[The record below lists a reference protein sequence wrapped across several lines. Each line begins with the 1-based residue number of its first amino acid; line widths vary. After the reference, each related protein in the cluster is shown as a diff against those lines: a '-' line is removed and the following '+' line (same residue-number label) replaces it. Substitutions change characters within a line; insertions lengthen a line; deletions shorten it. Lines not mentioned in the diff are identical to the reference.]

1 MIKKE
6 ANKGVAMIVVL
17 AMLVIFAALIVAV
30 VLSSTAAIRRA
41 HFYQD
46 RAVAVQIAQAGI
58 QDALY
63 WLNDKGYPSYNY
75 PCTNLED
82 TSPKYLQYDETYKY
96 FQGLEAGLNTWTP
109 TETSY
114 NPSDISGGS
123 CIVEFEDNADS
134 DQDTITAT
142 GEYKG
147 RRAIVS
153 VQLRGNNGRGN
164 DDHNN
169 GFRFLTDW
177 DGSDT
182 DIATW
187 GVPEAFNKH
196 TIYAKKVTLSN
207 PGTITITGNIAYE
220 QPPEPDDFDESTNT
234 NASIDIPRF
243 SPPSILTIPYT
254 PATYDRTYDDA
265 GYVDDDSGSGPHP
278 VNLLNDGV
286 YWDGNRYYIGRNN
299 DNTDSEGFSANGN
312 ISFEANVIIPDNGG
326 DVTIDGYFKT
336 TGNLTINQGIT
347 TDTDGQHCFDVDGAL
362 TIAPGVAIDGDL
374 VAKKELTLNHNI
386 NGDVRSTKNITITGG
401 TIEGIVGA
409 YGDITIS
416 GGTIGAS
423 AYNDEAAVY
432 LYNNGAVTTAIVISG
447 SPNIYVRDNQR
458 AGILAYVP
466 NGTGNITINS
476 SLTLN
481 YETTS
486 GKPEQFAIVNNSNT
500 ADVNI
505 NAGIIGSI
513 YSSGNI
519 TLNNASKII
528 TGMLVAGETVAV
540 GDNSTIEYDPY
551 IKRSKIYRGFQGGRR
566 RYIPVPRSWKIKW

>member
-63 WLNDKGYPSYNY
+63 WLNDKGYPSCNY
-75 PCTNLED
+75 PCTNLD
-82 TSPKYLQYDETYKY
+82 NTSPDYWHYDETYKY
-96 FQGLEAGLNTWTP
+96 FQGLEAGLNTWTL

-123 CIVEFEDNADS
+123 CIVEFKDNADS

-142 GEYKG
+142 AEYKG

-153 VQLRGNNGRGN
+153 VNLRGNNGKGN
-164 DDHNN
+164 DYHNDHS
-169 GFRFLTDW
+169 RFLTDW
-177 DGSDT
+177 DGAAAGS
-182 DIATW
+182 ATW

-243 SPPSILTIPYT
+243 STPSILTIPNT
-254 PATYDRTYDDA
+254 PPPYDRTYDDA
-265 GYVDDDSGSGPHP
+265 GYVDDGSGSGPHP

-312 ISFEANVIIPDNGG
+312 ISFDANVIIPDNGG

-362 TIAPGVAIDGDL
+362 TIALGVAIDGDL
-374 VAKKELTLNHNI
+374 VARKALTLNQNNI
-386 NGDVRSTKNITITGG
+386 NGAVCSTEN
-401 TIEGIVGA
+401 
-409 YGDITIS
+409 ITIS
-416 GGTIGAS
+416 GGEIGVS
-423 AYNDEAAVY
+423 AYGGEAAVY
-432 LYNNGAVTTAIVISG
+432 LYNETGNGTISING
-447 SPNIYVRDNQR
+447 SPTITIGENQF

-466 NGTGNITINS
+466 NGTGSITINS
-476 SLTLN
+476 PLTFN
-481 YETTS
+481 YATS
-486 GKPEQFAIVNNSNT
+486 SGNPEQFAIVNNSNT
-500 ADVNI
+500 ASVNI
-505 NAGIIGSI
+505 NSDINGSI

-519 TLNNASKII
+519 TLNNTSKTI

-540 GDNSTIEYDPY
+540 GNNSTIEYDPY

-566 RYIPVPRSWKIKW
+566 RYIPVPDSWKIKW

>member
-1 MIKKE
+1 MRKKE

-17 AMLVIFAALIVAV
+17 AMLVIFAALIVTV

-63 WLNDKGYPSYNY
+63 WLNEKGYPFHNY
-75 PCTNLED
+75 PCTNLD
-82 TSPKYLQYDETYKY
+82 NTSPDYLQYDEDYKY
-96 FQGLEAGLNTWTP
+96 FQGSDHSGNDTWIDD
-109 TETSY
+109 ETYY
-114 NPSDISGGS
+114 NPSNIPGGS
-123 CIVEFEDNADS
+123 CIVEFTDSEGS
-134 DQDTITAT
+134 DQDTIKATA
-142 GEYKG
+142 EYQG

-153 VQLRGNNGRGN
+153 VQLRGNSGEGN

-177 DGSDT
+177 DGAAAGN
-182 DIATW
+182 ATW

-196 TIYAKKVTLSN
+196 TIYAKNVTLSYPPTN
-207 PGTITITGNIAYE
+207 ITITGNITYE
-220 QPPEPDDFDESTNT
+220 QLPGPDDFDESTNT
-234 NASIDIPRF
+234 NTFIDIPRF
-243 SPPSILTIPYT
+243 STPSILVFPT
-254 PATYDRTYDDA
+254 ATYSHTYN
-265 GYVDDDSGSGPHP
+265 DSGLVDGLP
-278 VNLLNDGV
+278 VNGLIDGV
-286 YWDGNRYYIGRNN
+286 YWDGIRYHVGVAN
-299 DNTDSEGFSANGN
+299 DGSTPELFDADGD
-312 ISFEANVIIPDNGG
+312 ISFDADVVIPNNGSS
-326 DVTIDGYFKT
+326 VTIDGYFKT
-336 TGNLTINQGIT
+336 TGDLEINQKIT
-347 TDTDGQHCFDVDGAL
+347 TETGGQHCFDVDGIL
-362 TIAPGVAIDGDL
+362 TIAPGVTVEGDL
-374 VAKKELTLNHNI
+374 VAKKALTLNHNI
-386 NGDVRSTKNITITGG
+386 NGDVRSTENITITGG

-432 LYNNGAVTTAIVISG
+432 LYNNGAVIRAISISG
-447 SPNIYVRDNQR
+447 SPVINVGDNQR

-486 GKPEQFAIVNNSNT
+486 GKPEQFAIVNDSNT

-505 NAGIIGSI
+505 NAGINGSI
-513 YSSGNI
+513 YSSDDI
-519 TLNNASKII
+519 TLGNTSKTI

-551 IKRSKIYRGFQGGRR
+551 IKRSKIYRGFQGSRR
-566 RYIPVPRSWKIKW
+566 RYVPVPDSWKITW

>member
-63 WLNDKGYPSYNY
+63 WLNDKGYPSCNY
-75 PCTNLED
+75 PCTNLD
-82 TSPKYLQYDETYKY
+82 DASPDYRHYDKTYKY
-96 FQGLEAGLNTWTP
+96 FQGLEEGLNTWTH

-114 NPSDISGGS
+114 NPSDIPGGK

-142 GEYKG
+142 AEYKG

-153 VQLRGNNGRGN
+153 VNLRGDNGRGN
-164 DDHNN
+164 DYHNDN
-169 GFRFLTDW
+169 SRFLTDW
-177 DGSDT
+177 DGYQA

-196 TIYAKKVTLSN
+196 TIYANKVTLSD
-207 PGTITITGNIAYE
+207 PSTITITGNITYY
-220 QPPEPDDFDESTNT
+220 QLGPPDPDFDEYTNT
-234 NASIDIPRF
+234 KTSSIDIPRF

-254 PATYDRTYDDA
+254 PPSYDRTYDDT
-265 GYVDDDSGSGPHP
+265 GFVDGIHVSG
-278 VNLLNDGV
+278 LNDGV
-286 YWDGNRYYIGRNN
+286 YWDGSQYRFGVADDGSTPELFKAEGESILVDADVVIPNN
-299 DNTDSEGFSANGN
+299 GSS
-312 ISFEANVIIPDNGG
+312 
-326 DVTIDGYFKT
+326 VTIDGYFKT

-362 TIAPGVAIDGDL
+362 TIEPGVAITGDL
-374 VAKKELTLNHNI
+374 VARKTLTLHHNI
-386 NGDVRSTKNITITGG
+386 SGDVRSTEDITITGG
-401 TIEGIVGA
+401 TIGGFVGSNGNITITGGEIGVSA
-409 YGDITIS
+409 YG
-416 GGTIGAS
+416 G
-423 AYNDEAAVY
+423 EAAVY
-432 LYNNGAVTTAIVISG
+432 LYNETGNGTISING
-447 SPNIYVRDNQR
+447 SPTITIGENQF

-466 NGTGNITINS
+466 NGTGSITINN
-476 SLTLN
+476 SLTFN

-486 GKPEQFAIVNNSNT
+486 GNPEQFAIVNNSNT
-500 ADVNI
+500 ASVNI
-505 NAGIIGSI
+505 NSDINGSI

-519 TLNNASKII
+519 TLNDTSKTI

-540 GDNSTIEYDPY
+540 GNNSTIEYDPY

>member
-63 WLNDKGYPSYNY
+63 WLNDKGYPNCNY
-75 PCTNLED
+75 PCTNLD
-82 TSPKYLQYDETYKY
+82 NASPDYWHYDETYKY
-96 FQGLEAGLNTWTP
+96 FQGLEAGLNTWTH

-142 GEYKG
+142 AEYKG

-153 VQLRGNNGRGN
+153 VNLRGDNGRGN
-164 DDHNN
+164 DYHNDHS
-169 GFRFLTDW
+169 RFLTDW
-177 DGSDT
+177 DGYQA

-254 PATYDRTYDDA
+254 PPPYDRTYDDT
-265 GYVDDDSGSGPHP
+265 GFVDGIHVSG
-278 VNLLNDGV
+278 LNDGV
-286 YWDGNRYYIGRNN
+286 YWDGSQYHFGVADDGSTPELFKAAGESILVDADVVIPNN
-299 DNTDSEGFSANGN
+299 GSS
-312 ISFEANVIIPDNGG
+312 
-326 DVTIDGYFKT
+326 VTIDGYFKT

-374 VAKKELTLNHNI
+374 VARKALTLNQNNI
-386 NGDVRSTKNITITGG
+386 NGAVCSTEN
-401 TIEGIVGA
+401 
-409 YGDITIS
+409 ITIS
-416 GGTIGAS
+416 GGEIGVS
-423 AYNDEAAVY
+423 AYGGEAAVY
-432 LYNNGAVTTAIVISG
+432 LYNETGNGTISING
-447 SPNIYVRDNQR
+447 SPTITIGENQF

-466 NGTGNITINS
+466 NGTGSITINS
-476 SLTLN
+476 PLTFN
-481 YETTS
+481 YATS
-486 GKPEQFAIVNNSNT
+486 SGNPEQFAIVNNSNT
-500 ADVNI
+500 ASVNI
-505 NAGIIGSI
+505 NSDINGSI

-519 TLNNASKII
+519 TLNNTSKTI

-540 GDNSTIEYDPY
+540 GNNSTIEYDPY